1 MNIISWNC
9 RGLGNLRT
17 VRELHRMVK
26 QKKPI
31 LVFLMETKLRHDR
44 MEAIRRKLEFPNML
58 AVDCIGK
65 SGGLALLW
73 NEEVKLEIQN
83 YSQRHINAVI
93 RGPEGEAPWKFTGFY
108 GQPDVAKRH
117 EAWALM
123 KHLAGLVP
131 IPWVCIGDFNE
142 ITIQSEKWGGRGRA
156 NSQMVAFQQAL
167 DFCDLTDLGFIGPKF
182 TWSNCRDNTDFT
194 KVRLDRGV
202 ANNEWRDLFPLAE
215 ILVEVVPCSDHSPLV
230 LSPTEVNRGRFGGT
244 RFRYE
249 EKWRMEEGF
258 YEIMEDNWAAGS
270 VREGNDW
277 ENFTSKLNLC
287 RQELLR
293 WQQRKRE
300 PMQKSIAALKKKL
313 TKIQNSEDRGSG
325 AEMQAVQKELQHLL
339 DSEDMQWRQRAKSDW
354 LRDGDR
360 NTRYFHECAN
370 ARRKTNRIHNILDAE
385 ERMCDTEEEVQMGF
399 INYFS
404 SLFTTVDAG
413 DMGPCL
419 QHMERRVSDDMNQE
433 LLKPFSEDDI
443 RTALF
448 QMAPLKAPGP
458 DGFPAGFY
466 QTN

>member
-58 AVDCIGK
+58 DVDCIGK

-93 RGPEGEAPWKFTGFY
+93 RGQEGEAPWKFTGFY

-202 ANNEWRDLFPLAE
+202 ANSEWRDLFPLAE

-230 LSPTEVNRGRFGGT
+230 LSLTKVKRGRFGGT

-258 YEIMEDNWAAGS
+258 YEIMEDNWAAG
-270 VREGNDW
+270 V
-277 ENFTSKLNLC
+277 
-287 RQELLR
+287 
-293 WQQRKRE
+293 
-300 PMQKSIAALKKKL
+300 
-313 TKIQNSEDRGSG
+313 
-325 AEMQAVQKELQHLL
+325 
-339 DSEDMQWRQRAKSDW
+339 
-354 LRDGDR
+354 
-360 NTRYFHECAN
+360 
-370 ARRKTNRIHNILDAE
+370 
-385 ERMCDTEEEVQMGF
+385 
-399 INYFS
+399 
-404 SLFTTVDAG
+404 TT
-413 DMGPCL
+413 
-419 QHMERRVSDDMNQE
+419 
-433 LLKPFSEDDI
+433 
-443 RTALF
+443 
-448 QMAPLKAPGP
+448 
-458 DGFPAGFY
+458 
-466 QTN
+466 